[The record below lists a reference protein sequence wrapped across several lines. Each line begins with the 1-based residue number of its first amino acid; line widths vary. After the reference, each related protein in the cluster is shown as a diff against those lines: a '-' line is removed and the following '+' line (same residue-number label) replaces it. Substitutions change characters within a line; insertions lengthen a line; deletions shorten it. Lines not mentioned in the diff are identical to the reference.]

1 MDPYEK
7 WRGSMGYPIDLEMGH
22 AVNKYK
28 DMKLKAINEGSR
40 SNVVK
45 LVCSKGNKRSF
56 FNGFF
61 YNNDSSLILSS
72 GHISGFDNADKYE
85 ALFFH
90 GTEFEKSCELTLL
103 HVGMFIRQEVSNTG
117 CCFNVYSPD
126 VAVLKCPDDVDVQI
140 GNSPRPFAEQVYQG
154 ASVCIVGYKGVDEP
168 QLSISD
174 GIVSFVGLDI
184 MHVAANAD
192 NGYAGSPV
200 LSSQGYVVGMVKG
213 GVGTTIKQVVEV
225 VAVNKIHNFLISK
238 GLPGFKGRCLWGFLQ
253 HEMLQSMQQ
262 EC

>member
-7 WRGSMGYPIDLEMGH
+7 WRGSLGYPIDLGH

-28 DMKLKAINEGSR
+28 DMKLKAIYEGSR

-45 LVCSKGNKRSF
+45 LVCSK
-56 FNGFF
+56 
-61 YNNDSSLILSS
+61 

-103 HVGMFIRQEVSNTG
+103 HVGMFIRQDVSNTG

-126 VAVLKCPDDVDVQI
+126 VAVLKCPDDVDVQT
-140 GNSPRPFAEQVYQG
+140 GHSPRPFAEQVYQG

-184 MHVAANAD
+184 MHVTANAD
-192 NGYAGSPV
+192 NGYSGSPV
-200 LSSQGYVVGMVKG
+200 LSAQGYVVGMVKG
-213 GVGTTIKQVVEV
+213 GVGTTIKQVEV
-225 VAVNKIHNFLISK
+225 VAVKTIHDFLISK
-238 GLPGFKGRCLWGFLQ
+238 GLPGFKG
-253 HEMLQSMQQ
+253 
-262 EC
+262 